1 MRGSGSAPEMLWITI
16 PVTEELR
23 RKITCTTPCLVHLLA
38 VPVGPWWY
46 CVAPLAA
53 GQVVSQHWQNGNWQS
68 ATDICV
74 RFATSSTFYHSG
86 GTPDSTARS
95 QGWTEWKGENIH
107 HVAVLHKVQL
117 MWWRLGCNFNHSP
130 CCLKIHACHP
140 SPVCHLFCIPEDLSW
155 ALPLVL
161 TTPLTFS
168 LHFCWHL
175 VVLKIH
181 MIPRSVF
188 QSNWQTKHLRHS
200 W

>member
-1 MRGSGSAPEMLWITI
+1 M
-16 PVTEELR
+16 
-23 RKITCTTPCLVHLLA
+23 
-38 VPVGPWWY
+38 GPWWY

-68 ATDICV
+68 PTDICV

-86 GTPDSTARS
+86 GTPGSTARS

-107 HVAVLHKVQL
+107 HVAVLHRMQL

-155 ALPLVL
+155 ALPLVWL
-161 TTPLTFS
+161 HLWLFPYISVGILLSWKFTWSPGVSPSQIGRQNTWGIAGKNTTEAEWTGRPPL
-168 LHFCWHL
+168 
-175 VVLKIH
+175 
-181 MIPRSVF
+181 PNQGR
-188 QSNWQTKHLRHS
+188 LREQVS
-200 W
+200 MGQKEGTC